1 MRKENILKFFLLVL
15 NILIFIRLFYVAI
28 IRHDYYF
35 AENKKVTDTIYYG
48 ASAPRG
54 RILDTNGK
62 VLVDNKG
69 IKVLT
74 YKKEGN
80 IDIHNMC
87 VELAK
92 ILEFKSI
99 DVQPSDLKSYYYFV
113 HKKEI
118 DQLLDNK
125 MLDKYNSKLI
135 SKNELEDYKYSFI
148 RDEELANVNDH
159 EAYIYKLINTGYS
172 FSDKII
178 KNDIS
183 EEELIKIN
191 NLNIKGLNIG
201 INWVRVYN
209 YDTVIN
215 DLFGTIGPITK
226 ENVKWYLE
234 NGYSLD
240 DTVGTTFLEKYYEPY
255 LKGTKEAYKFSLDGE
270 KILLQ
275 EERRGND
282 LVLSIDIDKQL
293 EIEKALKEE
302 TLNVKKYPSSKYY
315 KGTYVISSNPQTGGI
330 IAIAGFSV
338 DDIVKNDVIG
348 TITNSYAVG
357 SVVKGASQSVAFIN
371 GAINTSKKVL
381 DSCVKLKN
389 QPSKCSWTR
398 LGYISD
404 IDALRQSSNY
414 YQFINAIKVS
424 GYEYSYNM
432 SFNPTIDDF
441 NKYRSVFKNYGLGSL
456 TGIDLSEEKLGIT
469 GSTISGDL
477 LLNLAIGQYDTYTPI
492 MVNSYIN
499 TIANNGIR
507 NKLRLVDYAIST
519 SGDKLEINPVTMV
532 DKVEINENDLKRV
545 QAGLKAVINAGTGRG
560 YVDSDIDA
568 AGKTGTSETFYNGI
582 PTTTKSFIMYAP
594 FDNPTVSVTI
604 ISPNLVYKNSIN
616 NYSYPINSRI
626 SRKIANILFEK

>member
-48 ASAPRG
+48 SSAPRG

-62 VLVDNKG
+62 ILVDNKG

-99 DVQPSDLKSYYYFV
+99 DVQPNDLKSYYYFV

-255 LKGTKEAYKFSLDGE
+255 LKGTKEAYKFSLEGE

-330 IAIAGFSV
+330 IAIAGFSA

-532 DKVEINENDLKRV
+532 DKVEINESDLKRV